1 MKLRMVGWALVRR
14 WYAALAGLIVVGA
27 ACALAYVSVPV
38 DYKASGS
45 LVLLPSAQ
53 SVGSGGN
60 PYLFLGG
67 LGQAMDVLTRRMAAA
82 ETVDKFSAQYP
93 KMSYTAL
100 PDVTSGSSILVVA
113 VKARSSATAE
123 QALAAILADVPTEL
137 TAMQDSLHVPATSR
151 ISSMPVADPSP
162 PVPDTKGQIQ
172 AVGAVGAAGIVLV
185 VLFTAL
191 LDGLLLRQKRR
202 REGGGGRKIA
212 ARSGSASHAAE
223 PAYAALLVSAHVDA
237 DAQQRTASAEEDPEE
252 PARGMHRRPSRSASA
267 AR

>member
-1 MKLRMVGWALVRR
+1 MKLRMVGWALIRR
-14 WYAALAGLIVVGA
+14 WYAALGGLIVVGA
-27 ACALAYVSVPV
+27 VCALAYVSVPV

-82 ETVDKFSAQYP
+82 ETVEKFSMQYQ

-100 PDVTSGSSILVVA
+100 PDVTSGSSILVVT
-113 VKARSSATAE
+113 VKARSAATAE

-137 TAMQDSLHVPATSR
+137 TTMQDSLHVPATSR
-151 ISSMPVADPSP
+151 ISSMPVAEPSP

-172 AVGAVGAAGIVLV
+172 AVGAVGAAGTVLV

-212 ARSGSASHAAE
+212 ARSGSASHSAE
-223 PAYAALLVSAHVDA
+223 PAYAALLVPGHAD
-237 DAQQRTASAEEDPEE
+237 DAQKRTASDEDDPEE
-252 PARGMHRRPSRSASA
+252 PARGTHRRPSRSASA

>member
-1 MKLRMVGWALVRR
+1 MKLRMVGWALIRR
-14 WYAALAGLIVVGA
+14 WYAALGGLIVVGA
-27 ACALAYVSVPV
+27 VCALAYVSVPA

-82 ETVDKFSAQYP
+82 ETVEKFSAQYQ

-113 VKARSSATAE
+113 VKARSAATAE

-137 TAMQDSLHVPATSR
+137 TTMQDSLHVPATSR
-151 ISSMPVADPSP
+151 ISSMPVAEPSP
-162 PVPDTKGQIQ
+162 PVRDTKGQIQ
-172 AVGAVGAAGIVLV
+172 AVGAVGAAGTVLV

-202 REGGGGRKIA
+202 REGGGGGRKTA
-212 ARSGSASHAAE
+212 ARSGSATHAAE
-223 PAYAALLVSAHVDA
+223 PEYAALLVSGHVD
-237 DAQQRTASAEEDPEE
+237 DAQQRTVSAEEDPEE
-252 PARGMHRRPSRSASA
+252 PARTHRRPSRSASA

>member
-1 MKLRMVGWALVRR
+1 MKLRMVGWALIRR
-14 WYAALAGLIVVGA
+14 WYAALGGLIVVGA
-27 ACALAYVSVPV
+27 VCALAYVSVPV

-82 ETVDKFSAQYP
+82 ETVDKFSAQYQ

-113 VKARSSATAE
+113 VKARSAATAE
-123 QALAAILADVPTEL
+123 EALAAILADVPTEL
-137 TAMQDSLHVPATSR
+137 TTMQDSLHVPANSR
-151 ISSMPVADPSP
+151 ISSMPVAEPSP
-162 PVPDTKGQIQ
+162 PIPDTKGQIQ
-172 AVGAVGAAGIVLV
+172 AVGAVGAAGTVLV

-202 REGGGGRKIA
+202 REGGGRKAA
-212 ARSGSASHAAE
+212 ARPGAASHAAE
-223 PAYAALLVSAHVDA
+223 PEYAALLVPVPDNDSGQGNSEGEED
-237 DAQQRTASAEEDPEE
+237 AEER
-252 PARGMHRRPSRSASA
+252 ARGMHRRPSRSASA